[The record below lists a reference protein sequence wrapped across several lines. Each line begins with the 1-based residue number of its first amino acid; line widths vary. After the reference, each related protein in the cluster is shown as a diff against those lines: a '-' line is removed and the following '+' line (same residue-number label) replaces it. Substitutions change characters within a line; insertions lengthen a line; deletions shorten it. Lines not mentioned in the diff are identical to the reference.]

1 LHVKFTPVS
10 KPVGAVAILMREQT
24 GADTKAAAVVMA
36 RKLKTKRVNEPEK
49 NPVYTHHPPF
59 ISFFILCI
67 YLLQAFWIFNLL
79 YLTLLHLLPLRF
91 HCVGG
96 C

>member
-36 RKLKTKRVNEPEK
+36 RKSKRKRVNKPEK
-49 NPVYTHHPPF
+49 TTPLLFLFLFDVYIFSSHFGYF
-59 ISFFILCI
+59 IYFI
-67 YLLQAFWIFNLL
+67 
-79 YLTLLHLLPLRF
+79 
-91 HCVGG
+91 
-96 C
+96 